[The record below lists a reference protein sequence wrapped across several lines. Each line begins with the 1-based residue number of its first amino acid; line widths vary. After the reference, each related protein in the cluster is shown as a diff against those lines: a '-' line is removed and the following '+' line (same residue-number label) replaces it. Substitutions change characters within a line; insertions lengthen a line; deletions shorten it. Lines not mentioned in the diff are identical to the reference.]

1 MARCEGPR
9 TRPSEA
15 RTLWRREGVL
25 SLVGAVAG
33 VTVAGRIAFRV
44 SPWPGAMIIRKAFD
58 HGAAKTKAA
67 LQRHAATGVDRLL
80 DQRYRADDPDAR
92 LDVYYSQSTTAEQP
106 TIVWIHGG
114 GWVSGDKADAA
125 PYFTVLAAQ
134 GYTVVSL
141 NYSYGPEKHYP
152 TAVLQVNDALSYLQ
166 DNAERLHIDADRI
179 VMAGDSAGSQV
190 ASQLANIIT
199 NPAYAARMH
208 ITAALEP
215 EQLRGVVLHCGVYDM
230 AALHSGVDGLA
241 AWGFNTV
248 LWAYTGIKGFADGPA
263 MAEMSTIDFATAEF
277 PPAFV
282 TGGNADPLTAG
293 QSRPFAERLSH
304 LGVAVTTLFFPDDH
318 EPALPHE
325 YQFDL
330 DTDAG
335 DEALAQTLAFLA
347 QRFEP

>member
-1 MARCEGPR
+1 M
-9 TRPSEA
+9 
-15 RTLWRREGVL
+15 
-25 SLVGAVAG
+25 VAG
-33 VTVAGRIAFRV
+33 GVVSGL
-44 SPWPGAMIIRKAFD
+44 SPWPGAMIIRKVFD
-58 HGAAKTKAA
+58 LGAAKTKAA

-92 LDVYYSQSTTAEQP
+92 LDVYYSQGTTTGQP
-106 TIVWIHGG
+106 TIVWTHGG

-152 TAVLQVNDALSYLQ
+152 TAVFQINDALSYLQ

-179 VMAGDSAGSQV
+179 VMAGDSAGSQLT
-190 ASQLANIIT
+190 SQLANIIT
-199 NPAYAARMH
+199 NPEYAAQMH
-208 ITAALEP
+208 VMPALEP
-215 EQLRGVVLHCGVYDM
+215 EQLRGVVLNCGVYDM
-230 AALHSGVDGLA
+230 AALHSAGGLA
-241 AWGFNTV
+241 GWGFNTA
-248 LWAYTGIKGFADGPA
+248 LWAYTGVKGYAGHPA
-263 MAEMSTIDFATAEF
+263 MAEMSTLDFASAEF

-293 QSRPFAERLSH
+293 QSRPFAERLGH
-304 LGVAVTTLFFPDDH
+304 LGVAVTTLFFPDDY

-330 DTDAG
+330 DTVAG
-335 DEALAQTLAFLA
+335 EKALAQTLAFLA
-347 QRFEP
+347 ERFEA

>member
-1 MARCEGPR
+1 MAGREAPR
-9 TRPSEA
+9 TRPSEV
-15 RTLWRREGVL
+15 RTLWRRRGFL

-33 VTVAGRIAFRV
+33 VTVAFRV
-44 SPWPGAMIIRKAFD
+44 SPWPGATIIRKLFD
-58 HGAAKTKAA
+58 HGAAKTKAS
-67 LQRHAATGVDRLL
+67 LQRHAATGVDQLL
-80 DQRYRADDPDAR
+80 DQHYRADDPAAL
-92 LDVYYSQSTTAEQP
+92 LDVYYSQGTTAGQP

-141 NYSYGPEKHYP
+141 NYSYGPKRHYP
-152 TAVLQVNDALSYLQ
+152 TAVFQINDALSYLQ
-166 DNAERLHIDADRI
+166 DNADRLHIDVDRI
-179 VMAGDSAGSQV
+179 VMAGDSAGSQL

-199 NPAYAARMH
+199 NPGYAAQMH
-208 ITAALEP
+208 VVPGLEP
-215 EQLRGVVLHCGVYDM
+215 EQLRGVVLNCGVYDVT
-230 AALHSGVDGLA
+230 ALHSAVGGLA
-241 AWGFNTV
+241 GWGFNTTI
-248 LWAYTGIKGFADGPA
+248 WAYTGLKGYASEPA
-263 MAEMSTIDFATAEF
+263 MAEMSTIDFTSAEF

-293 QSRPFAERLSH
+293 QSKPFAERLDR

-335 DEALAQTLAFLA
+335 NEALAQTLAFLTGC
-347 QRFEP
+347 FEA